1 MMMIYISTPD
11 LRETSHVLVPTSLV
25 KLAASSPLIELI
37 ASPSR
42 TCKSYVKIVV
52 MVRTTTITMVIIIT
66 IIIIIILCIVIHDVL
81 QTNLTTEKEEILH
94 QTLSLAAR
102 VHSADLETR

>member
-1 MMMIYISTPD
+1 MT
-11 LRETSHVLVPTSLV
+11 
-25 KLAASSPLIELI
+25 
-37 ASPSR
+37 
-42 TCKSYVKIVV
+42 
-52 MVRTTTITMVIIIT
+52 IIIII